1 MEIKRTINV
10 IFETD
15 EIQPLVGEYNR
26 FQNAISEFAFND
38 GKPLSAVDLHNAT
51 YYPIKS
57 SLPSQMKC
65 SAIRGV
71 AGAYASAKKQRRQI
85 KSPFMF
91 KKQVALFLHRR
102 DFSFIKDK
110 ISIITSNG
118 RKKLDFVIPEYFRK
132 DFEDMVKCNSILIS
146 SNGQIRMCITLN
158 VPEPKGIIPVG
169 IDLGVN
175 NPLVLSTGEKV
186 LFVSGKKKKI
196 LDKRTRKTKVRLQKR
211 LADRKAQSKDTR
223 SVRRGLKRLGRK
235 QSNRTKSFCR
245 ETASKVCKFVP
256 ENSVIVLEDLRIKQ
270 VRKDRKQRKGT
281 RRKLAN
287 WSFAQIS
294 GAIVNKAER
303 MGIAVDYVNPAYT
316 SQKCSKCGLM
326 GTRIRHNFSC
336 SCGFSQHADVNAA
349 DNIRLSYAVLRSGGL
364 HINQPR
370 SPVSTCSYVGKPFPS
385 GEGS

>member
-1 MEIKRTINV
+1 MEIKRTIN
-10 IFETD
+10 IMFEND
-15 EIQPLVGEYNR
+15 EIQPLVKEYNR
-26 FQNAISEFAFND
+26 FQNAISEIAFND
-38 GKPLSAVDLHNAT
+38 GKPLSAVELHNKV
-51 YYPIKS
+51 YYHINS

-71 AGAYASAKKQRRQI
+71 AGTYASAKKQRKQI
-85 KSPFMF
+85 KQPFKF
-91 KKQVALFLHRR
+91 KKQAALFLHRR

-110 ISIITSNG
+110 ISIITANG
-118 RKKLDFVIPEYFRK
+118 RKKLDFVVPEYFKK
-132 DFEDMVKCNSILIS
+132 DFDDMVNSPSILITS
-146 SNGQIRMCITLN
+146 IGQIRMCITLE
-158 VPEPKGIIPVG
+158 VPEPKGIMPVG
-169 IDLGVN
+169 VDLGVN

-186 LFVSGKKKKI
+186 LFVSGNKKKM
-196 LDKRTRKTKVRLQKR
+196 LDKRTRKTKARLQKK
-211 LADRKAQSKDTR
+211 LSDRKAQSKDTR

-245 ETASKVCKFVP
+245 ETASKVCKFIP

-294 GAIVNKAER
+294 NAIVNKAER

-316 SQKCSKCGLM
+316 SQRCSKCGLI
-326 GTRIRHNFSC
+326 GIRNHHKFSC
-336 SCGFSQHADVNAA
+336 SCGFSQHADINAA

-370 SPVSTCSYVGKPFPS
+370 SPVVIT
-385 GEGS
+385 